1 MATWKRE
8 GLAQLMHVRIYSAHT
23 TQLCEGSARK
33 KVDPM

>member
-8 GLAQLMHVRIYSAHT
+8 GLAQLMYVRIHSAHT
-23 TQLCEGSARK
+23 THPCKGSARK